1 MHCCLQERGV
11 DSVAVDA
18 APPPQQAAVPV
29 KASRPA
35 LASTGIQPAADQ
47 VCTTTCQTCKEWE
60 REDS

>member
-1 MHCCLQERGV
+1 M
-11 DSVAVDA
+11 DPVAVDA

-29 KASRPA
+29 KASQPA

-47 VCTTTCQTCKEWE
+47 VCTTTCQPCKEWE